1 MNQKLKR
8 IRQIFVALVLI
19 AAVEGFSSC
28 EKYAFSP
35 PAVDPNQ
42 TWHFE
47 TDIQPIFNSNCITC
61 HNGVKQFPDLR
72 DGKSYL
78 ALTKGGYVTLPGET
92 SRLYHHMSTNS
103 DHIPR
108 STDLH
113 KLKVLSWI
121 NQGALNN

>member
-1 MNQKLKR
+1 MNHRIDK
-8 IRQIFVALVLI
+8 IRQILVALVLI

-28 EKYAFSP
+28 EKYSFSP

-42 TWHFE
+42 IWHFQ
-47 TDIQPIFNSNCITC
+47 TDIQPIFNANCVTC

-72 DGKSYL
+72 NGKSYL
-78 ALTKGGYVTLPGET
+78 ALTKGGFVTLPGET
-92 SRLYHHMSTNS
+92 SRLYHQMSTNS
-103 DHIPR
+103 EHIPR
-108 STDLH
+108 TTDLE